1 MMSVYKSGQGRYTRM
16 FTVMGGVLIVA
27 IGCFRLNRTLDA
39 GDVSLWVSTMVPVVV
54 FLGLSILIM
63 WLMNMPSMA
72 DFMIAAEG
80 EMKKVNW
87 STREE
92 ITVSTIVVISVVVIL
107 AALLGVADFVLQ
119 LSVAWLV
126 M

>member
-39 GDVSLWVSTMVPVVV
+39 GDVSLWVSTMVPVGL
-54 FLGLSILIM
+54 FIGLSILIM
-63 WLMNMPSMA
+63 WLTNKPSLA
-72 DFMIAAEG
+72 DFLIAAEG

-107 AALLGVADFVLQ
+107 AALLGVADFMLQ
-119 LSVAWLV
+119 LSVTWLV